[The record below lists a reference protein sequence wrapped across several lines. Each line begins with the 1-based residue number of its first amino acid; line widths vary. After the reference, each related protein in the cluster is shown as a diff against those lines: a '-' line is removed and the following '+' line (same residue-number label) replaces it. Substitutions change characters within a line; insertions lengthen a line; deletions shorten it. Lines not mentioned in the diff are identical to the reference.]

1 MQQDELDKFINQI
14 LDEKQLSGV
23 NDEVRVQLVADLK
36 ERLTDQINRA
46 LIEAIP
52 EQKIDEL
59 NNLLDDDS
67 VTDEQIHKF
76 ITDSG
81 VDDKKVALETMLR
94 FGELYLGRQG
104 IK

>member
-23 NDEVRVQLVADLK
+23 SDEVRVQLVADLK

-46 LIEAIP
+46 LIDTIP

-59 NNLLDDDS
+59 NNLLDNS
-67 VTDEQIHKF
+67 EVTDEQIQQF
-76 ITDSG
+76 IIDCG

-94 FGELYLGRQG
+94 FAELYLGRQV